1 MSVHAPSHVR
11 VVSATPATAVAIWR
25 SRVALDVARG
35 LAVAGVFLSAAVHL
49 NLWYADGFRDIAT
62 IGPLFL
68 LNAIG
73 GLLIGLV
80 LLCWRHWLPA
90 LAAVAFGAGTLVAF
104 YLSVTIGLFNFK
116 EVATG
121 EPQVLVEVAEYVA
134 VVFGLIAA
142 WMSWQHSRRR

>member
-1 MSVHAPSHVR
+1 MSVQAPSR
-11 VVSATPATAVAIWR
+11 LRLAPPTANR
-25 SRVALDVARG
+25 SLLGLDLSRG
-35 LAVAGVFLSAAVHL
+35 LAAAGVLLSAEVHFD
-49 NLWYADGFRDIAT
+49 LWYTDNFRVIDT

-73 GLLIGLV
+73 GLVIGLS

-90 LAAVAFGAGTLVAF
+90 LAAAGFGAATLIAF

-116 EVATG
+116 EIATG
-121 EPQVLVEVAEYVA
+121 EPQVLAEVAEYVA
-134 VVFGLIAA
+134 VVFGLLAA

>member
-1 MSVHAPSHVR
+1 MSVQAPSR
-11 VVSATPATAVAIWR
+11 PRLTPVTINRSQVAVDL
-25 SRVALDVARG
+25 SRG
-35 LAVAGVFLSAAVHL
+35 LAVAGVLLSADVHFD
-49 NLWYADGFRDIAT
+49 LWYAGGFRELDT

-73 GLLIGLV
+73 GLAIGLV

-90 LAAVAFGAGTLVAF
+90 LAAAGFGVATLVAF

-121 EPQVLVEVAEYVA
+121 EPQVLAEVAEYVA
-134 VVFGLIAA
+134 LVFGLIAA

>member
-1 MSVHAPSHVR
+1 MSVHAPSIVR
-11 VVSATPATAVAIWR
+11 VVAVAPVTGWR

-35 LAVAGVFLSAAVHL
+35 LAVAGVFLSADVHL
-49 NLWYADGFRDIAT
+49 DLWYAGGYRYFAT

-90 LAAVAFGAGTLVAF
+90 LAAAGYGAATLVAF
-104 YLSVTIGLFNFK
+104 YLSVTVGLFGLH
-116 EVATG
+116 EIASG
-121 EPQVLVEVAEYVA
+121 EPQILAEVAEYVA
-134 VVFGLIAA
+134 LVFGGVAA
-142 WMSWQHSRRR
+142 WMSWQQSRRG

>member
-1 MSVHAPSHVR
+1 MSVHAPSR
-11 VVSATPATAVAIWR
+11 VGLVSTTIDRTKVGTD
-25 SRVALDVARG
+25 LTRG
-35 LAVAGVFLSAAVHL
+35 LAAAAVLLSADVHL
-49 NLWYADGFRDIAT
+49 DLWYAGGFREVET

-80 LLCWRHWLPA
+80 LICWRHWLPA
-90 LAAVAFGAGTLVAF
+90 LAAAGVGAATLVAF

-121 EPQVLVEVAEYVA
+121 EPQVLAEVAEYVA
-134 VVFGLIAA
+134 LVFGIAAA
-142 WMSWQHSRRR
+142 WMSWRHSRRA

>member
-1 MSVHAPSHVR
+1 MSVQAPSRLRLAPVTISR
-11 VVSATPATAVAIWR
+11 STVAVDL
-25 SRVALDVARG
+25 SRG
-35 LAVAGVFLSAAVHL
+35 LAVAGVLLSADVHFD
-49 NLWYADGFRDIAT
+49 LWYANGFREIDT

-73 GLLIGLV
+73 GLVIGLV

-90 LAAVAFGAGTLVAF
+90 LAAAGFGAATLVAF

-121 EPQVLVEVAEYVA
+121 EPQVLAEVAEYVA
-134 VVFGLIAA
+134 VAFGLLAA
-142 WMSWQHSRRR
+142 WLSWQHSRRR

>member
-1 MSVHAPSHVR
+1 MSVQAPSR
-11 VVSATPATAVAIWR
+11 LRLAPVAINR
-25 SRVALDVARG
+25 SQLALDLSRG
-35 LAVAGVFLSAAVHL
+35 LAVAGVLLSADVHFD
-49 NLWYADGFRDIAT
+49 LWYANSFREIDT

-90 LAAVAFGAGTLVAF
+90 LAAAGFGAATLVAF

-121 EPQVLVEVAEYVA
+121 EPQVLAEVAEYVA